1 MKTIGIIT
9 SGGDAPGMNAAI
21 RSIVRTAI
29 YNDLNVLG
37 IKQGY
42 NGLLNGE
49 IMEMNLSS
57 VADIIHRGGTML
69 RSARCDEFETEEGL
83 EKAIN
88 VIRVFGID
96 GLIVLGGDGTFRG
109 AKTLYDRGVPV
120 ICIPCTIDN
129 DIGYTDYAIGF
140 MTAVETVV
148 DAIGKIRDTSTS
160 HSRANI
166 VEVMGRN
173 CGDIALYAGV
183 SGGAESIIVPEVE
196 FDIDEVCRRVIQ
208 GRNRGKLHHIIA
220 LSEGVGNAYEVAEE
234 IEAKTGTET
243 RVTILG
249 HIQRGGSPTA
259 FDRIIASKMGYKA
272 IELLLQEQSGK
283 ALGIKCNEIIH
294 MDLEEALKIE
304 KKLDLDMYEMAK
316 VLSI

>member
-1 MKTIGIIT
+1 MPLVYD
-9 SGGDAPGMNAAI
+9 SSRN
-21 RSIVRTAI
+21 RSRC
-29 YNDLNVLG
+29 
-37 IKQGY
+37 
-42 NGLLNGE
+42 
-49 IMEMNLSS
+49 
-57 VADIIHRGGTML
+57 HR
-69 RSARCDEFETEEGL
+69 
-83 EKAIN
+83 
-88 VIRVFGID
+88 
-96 GLIVLGGDGTFRG
+96 
-109 AKTLYDRGVPV
+109 
-120 ICIPCTIDN
+120 
-129 DIGYTDYAIGF
+129 
-140 MTAVETVV
+140 
-148 DAIGKIRDTSTS
+148 KIRDTSTS

-173 CGDIALYAGV
+173 CGGYCTLCRSIWW
-183 SGGAESIIVPEVE
+183 AESIIVPEVE

-208 GRNRGKLHHIIA
+208 GRNRGGKLHHIIA

-259 FDRIIASKMGYKA
+259 FDRIIASKMGGYKA

>member
-1 MKTIGIIT
+1 M
-9 SGGDAPGMNAAI
+9 
-21 RSIVRTAI
+21 
-29 YNDLNVLG
+29 
-37 IKQGY
+37 
-42 NGLLNGE
+42 
-49 IMEMNLSS
+49 
-57 VADIIHRGGTML
+57 
-69 RSARCDEFETEEGL
+69 
-83 EKAIN
+83 
-88 VIRVFGID
+88 
-96 GLIVLGGDGTFRG
+96 
-109 AKTLYDRGVPV
+109 
-120 ICIPCTIDN
+120 
-129 DIGYTDYAIGF
+129 
-140 MTAVETVV
+140 
-148 DAIGKIRDTSTS
+148 
-160 HSRANI
+160 
-166 VEVMGRN
+166 
-173 CGDIALYAGV
+173 GDIALYAGV
-183 SGGAESIIVPEVE
+183 SGGGAESIIVPEVE

-208 GRNRGKLHHIIA
+208 GRNRGGKLHHIIA

-259 FDRIIASKMGYKA
+259 FDRIIASKMGGYKA